1 MKKTFAM
8 AAALAMAFSAVAVN
22 TYAEGETKVYVTVSD
37 SNSALV
43 LTQEPVNVTDIDGDG
58 KLTVNDALYIAH
70 ENNYE
75 GGAAAGYKTSV
86 GQYGLGLDV
95 LWGKEN
101 KQSFGYYVNSKM
113 ANGLTDE
120 IKDGDYVDAL
130 TFPDPSDLD
139 YHYSWFDAREGEG
152 DPDKEVTLQLKA
164 LSFDASWAPVEN
176 PVEGA
181 KITING
187 KETDFVTDADGK
199 ATVKF
204 TEAGKNVVSAKGGN
218 IKIAPP
224 SYVMQIS
231 GEAASTTST
240 ATTTTTTTTTTTS
253 TTTSTA
259 ATSASAKT
267 TAKASTTAKAKAT
280 TTSKN
285 NSPKTGDSGAAVA
298 LVSLGAA
305 VAAAFALR
313 RRNEK

>member
-1 MKKTFAM
+1 MKKSFAM
-8 AAALAMAFSAVAVN
+8 AAALVMSFSAVAMN
-22 TYAEGETKVYVTVSD
+22 ASAEGETKVYVTISD

-101 KQSFGYYVNSKM
+101 QQSFGYYVNTKM
-113 ANGLTDE
+113 AMGLTDE
-120 IKDGDYVDAL
+120 VKDGDYIDAL
-130 TFPDPSDLD
+130 TFPNPSDLD

-152 DPDKEVTLQLKA
+152 EADKEVTLQLKA

-187 KETDFVTDADGK
+187 NDTDFVTDAEGK
-199 ATVKF
+199 VTVKF

-218 IKIAPP
+218 TKIAPP
-224 SYVMQIS
+224 SYIMNIS
-231 GEAASTTST
+231 GESAE
-240 ATTTTTTTTTTTS
+240 TTTTTTTTTTTS
-253 TTTSTA
+253 STTTT
-259 ATSASAKT
+259 TTT
-267 TAKASTTAKAKAT
+267 TAKATSKSQAAKTTTA
-280 TTSKN
+280 SKS
-285 NSPKTGDSGAAVA
+285 NSPKTGDSGAAMAVA
-298 LVSLGAA
+298 VLGAA
-305 VAAAFALR
+305 AAAAFTLR
-313 RRNEK
+313 HRNEK

>member
-1 MKKTFAM
+1 MKKSFAM

-22 TYAEGETKVYVTVSD
+22 TYAEDETKVYVTISD
-37 SNSALV
+37 CNSALV

-86 GQYGLGLDV
+86 GQFGLGLDV

-120 IKDGDYVDAL
+120 IKDGDYIDAL
-130 TFPDPSDLD
+130 TFPDPSNLD

-218 IKIAPP
+218 INIAPP
-224 SYVMQIS
+224 SYVMQVS
-231 GEAASTTST
+231 GEAASTTS
-240 ATTTTTTTTTTTS
+240 TTTTTTTTTTS
-253 TTTSTA
+253 TTTSA
-259 ATSASAKT
+259 VTSSSSAKT
-267 TAKASTTAKAKAT
+267 TVKASTTAKAT

-305 VAAAFALR
+305 AAAAFALR
-313 RRNEK
+313 RRDEK

>member
-1 MKKTFAM
+1 MKKSFAM

-22 TYAEGETKVYVTVSD
+22 TYAEDETKVYVTISD

-120 IKDGDYVDAL
+120 IKDGDYIDAL
-130 TFPDPSDLD
+130 TFPDPSNLD

-218 IKIAPP
+218 INIAPP
-224 SYVMQIS
+224 SYVMQVS

-240 ATTTTTTTTTTTS
+240 TTTD
-253 TTTSTA
+253 
-259 ATSASAKT
+259 
-267 TAKASTTAKAKAT
+267 
-280 TTSKN
+280 
-285 NSPKTGDSGAAVA
+285 NSQGFHNS
-298 LVSLGAA
+298 
-305 VAAAFALR
+305 
-313 RRNEK
+313 

>member
-1 MKKTFAM
+1 MKKSFAM
-8 AAALAMAFSAVAVN
+8 AAALAMAFSAVAAN

-70 ENNYE
+70 EENYE

-187 KETDFVTDADGK
+187 NETDFVTDADGK
-199 ATVKF
+199 AVVKF
-204 TEAGKNVVSAKGGN
+204 TEAGRNVVSAKGGN

-231 GEAASTTST
+231 GEAASTTS
-240 ATTTTTTTTTTTS
+240 TTTTTTTTTTS

-267 TAKASTTAKAKAT
+267 TAKASTTAKAT

-305 VAAAFALR
+305 AAAAFALR

>member
-1 MKKTFAM
+1 MKKSFAM

-37 SNSALV
+37 SNSELV

-86 GQYGLGLDV
+86 GQFGLGLDV

-120 IKDGDYVDAL
+120 IKDGDYIDAL
-130 TFPDPSDLD
+130 TFPDPSNLD

-164 LSFDASWAPVEN
+164 LSFEN
-176 PVEGA
+176 HH
-181 KITING
+181 
-187 KETDFVTDADGK
+187 
-199 ATVKF
+199 
-204 TEAGKNVVSAKGGN
+204 
-218 IKIAPP
+218 
-224 SYVMQIS
+224 QRQ
-231 GEAASTTST
+231 
-240 ATTTTTTTTTTTS
+240 
-253 TTTSTA
+253 
-259 ATSASAKT
+259 
-267 TAKASTTAKAKAT
+267 
-280 TTSKN
+280 
-285 NSPKTGDSGAAVA
+285 GDR
-298 LVSLGAA
+298 LRY
-305 VAAAFALR
+305 R
-313 RRNEK
+313 RRRKGYSKVHRGRKERCQR

>member
-8 AAALAMAFSAVAVN
+8 AAALAMAFSAVAAN

-204 TEAGKNVVSAKGGN
+204 TEAGRNVVSAKGGN

-224 SYVMQIS
+224 SYIMQIS
-231 GEAASTTST
+231 GEAASTTSN
-240 ATTTTTTTTTTTS
+240 TTTTTTTTS

-267 TAKASTTAKAKAT
+267 TAKASTKAKAT

-285 NSPKTGDSGAAVA
+285 NSPKTGDSGAAAA

-305 VAAAFALR
+305 AAAAFALR

>member
-1 MKKTFAM
+1 MKKSFAM
-8 AAALAMAFSAVAVN
+8 AAALVMSFSAAAMN
-22 TYAEGETKVYVTVSD
+22 ASAEGETKVYVTISD

-70 ENNYE
+70 EDNYE

-101 KQSFGYYVNSKM
+101 QQSFGYYVNTKM

-120 IKDGDYVDAL
+120 VKDGDYIDAL

-152 DPDKEVTLQLKA
+152 EADKEVTLQLKA

-187 KETDFVTDADGK
+187 NETDFVTDAEGK
-199 ATVKF
+199 VTVKF

-218 IKIAPP
+218 FKIAPP
-224 SYVMQIS
+224 SYIMTVN
-231 GEAASTTST
+231 GEAAE
-240 ATTTTTTTTTTTS
+240 TTTTTTTTTTTS
-253 TTTSTA
+253 TTTT
-259 ATSASAKT
+259 TTTTAKT
-267 TAKASTTAKAKAT
+267 TKAPVT
-280 TTSKN
+280 TTKSKS
-285 NSPKTGDSGAAVA
+285 NSPKTGDSGAAMAVVA
-298 LVSLGAA
+298 LGAA
-305 VAAAFALR
+305 AAAAFTLR

>member
-1 MKKTFAM
+1 MKKSFAM

-22 TYAEGETKVYVTVSD
+22 TYAEDETKVYVTISD
-37 SNSALV
+37 CNSALV

-86 GQYGLGLDV
+86 GQFGLGLDV

-130 TFPDPSDLD
+130 TFPDPSNLD

-164 LSFDASWAPVEN
+164 LSFDASWAPIEN

-218 IKIAPP
+218 INIAPP

-240 ATTTTTTTTTTTS
+240 TTTTTTTTTS
-253 TTTSTA
+253 TTTTSTV
-259 ATSASAKT
+259 TSSSSAKT
-267 TAKASTTAKAKAT
+267 TVKASTTAKAT

-305 VAAAFALR
+305 AAAAFALR

>member
-1 MKKTFAM
+1 MKKSFAM

-22 TYAEGETKVYVTVSD
+22 TFAEGETKVYVTVSD
-37 SNSALV
+37 SNSELV
-43 LTQEPVNVTDIDGDG
+43 LTQEPINVTDIDGDG

-86 GQYGLGLDV
+86 GQFGLGLDV

-101 KQSFGYYVNSKM
+101 KQSFGYYVNSNM

-120 IKDGDYVDAL
+120 IKDGDYIDAL
-130 TFPDPSDLD
+130 TFPDPSNLD

-218 IKIAPP
+218 INIAPP
-224 SYVMQIS
+224 SYVMQVS
-231 GEAASTTST
+231 GEADTTTS
-240 ATTTTTTTTTTTS
+240 TTTTTTTTTTS
-253 TTTSTA
+253 TTTTSTV
-259 ATSASAKT
+259 TSSSSAKT
-267 TAKASTTAKAKAT
+267 TVKASTTAKAT

-305 VAAAFALR
+305 AAAAFALR
-313 RRNEK
+313 RRDEK